1 MLIFHA
7 GSGEYSPSCTLDA
20 YNKCRLRDAL
30 VEMGGRD
37 VEAIA
42 KVQDLYQ
49 SCLNTNVTNSLGML
63 PAIQVL
69 ERVGMYTF
77 WIMTV
82 MAG

>member
-1 MLIFHA
+1 MLIFLA
-7 GSGEYSPSCTLDA
+7 GSGEYSAFNTLDA
-20 YNKCRLRDAL
+20 YNKRRLRDAL

-49 SCLNTNVTNSLGML
+49 SCLNTEVTNSLGMF
-63 PAIQVL
+63 PAMQVL

-77 WIMTV
+77 CKMTV
-82 MAG
+82 MTG

>member
-7 GSGEYSPSCTLDA
+7 GSGEYSAFATLDA
-20 YNKCRLRDAL
+20 YNKRRLRDAL

-49 SCLNTNVTNSLGML
+49 SCLNTEVTNSLGML

-77 WIMTV
+77 CKVIV
-82 MAG
+82 IAR

>member
-7 GSGEYSPSCTLDA
+7 GYGEYDPFNVLDA
-20 YNKCRLRDAL
+20 YNKRRLRDTL
-30 VEMGGRD
+30 VEMGSRD

-49 SCLNTNVTNSLGML
+49 SCLNTMVTNSLGML

-77 WIMTV
+77 CKITV